1 MFFNLLR
8 SEKRVVKINHLTLTV
23 KGTNVYMYG
32 DSIFSLAS
40 ITALGMESLGNTLG
54 SVT

>member
-8 SEKRVVKINHLTLTV
+8 SEKRVVKINHLTV
-23 KGTNVYMYG
+23 KGTNVFMYG

-40 ITALGMESLGNTLG
+40 ITALDMESLGNTLG